1 MATVFITWFH
11 LNITEQNGPLFI
23 KNINLNSC
31 LQFMET
37 NLNMIMMILK
47 LPQSLVCLLLPLHPP
62 KYQSHSHGKSR
73 FQSQYFEQLLCLG
86 NRYHRQTE

>member
-37 NLNMIMMILK
+37 NLNMIMMILT
-47 LPQSLVCLLLPLHPP
+47 VTII
-62 KYQSHSHGKSR
+62 GM
-73 FQSQYFEQLLCLG
+73 
-86 NRYHRQTE
+86 